1 MRGSRNRTKESRE
14 EDGRGGGGVEEMKV
28 TMIMD
33 SITEHLNM
41 KQEEKKNKH
50 AGSTSN
56 TSHRCNSQH
65 YPWTAQDNSLLH
77 THTHVYTHTAYTNTT
92 LCTPLLTQALQVLL
106 TIHTIATSHTHS
118 AVHSLSLRIM
128 TLSLNQTHTTTR
140 TMIKQT
146 SSQSPSIAYLC
157 TTSLVESN

>member
-1 MRGSRNRTKESRE
+1 MGV
-14 EDGRGGGGVEEMKV
+14 GGGVGGCRRDEQKKMTGVKV

-41 KQEEKKNKH
+41 KQEEKKKNQCPTQATDAIH
-50 AGSTSN
+50 IIIHGQ
-56 TSHRCNSQH
+56 HRITLS
-65 YPWTAQDNSLLH
+65 Y
-77 THTHVYTHTAYTNTT
+77 THMYIHTAYTNTT

-106 TIHTIATSHTHS
+106 TTHTIATSHTHS
-118 AVHSLSLRIM
+118 AVHSLSLRVM
-128 TLSLNQTHTTTR
+128 TLSLNQTHTTTK

-146 SSQSPSIAYLC
+146 SSQSLSIAYLC